1 MNFQFNLN
9 ETFPGSHNS
18 VIKIGQD
25 LLPDDF
31 NTFTSNSRNF
41 HQIQQRVSD
50 ILDKMGQ
57 ASARAQDLKAPI
69 TSGSKLR
76 MHKVN
81 IQFIYFWIGHLI
93 PDLAP

>member
-41 HQIQQRVSD
+41 HQIQQRVSMYMSCR
-50 ILDKMGQ
+50 DKK
-57 ASARAQDLKAPI
+57 DDKNPNLKNNQIA
-69 TSGSKLR
+69 
-76 MHKVN
+76 
-81 IQFIYFWIGHLI
+81 FF
-93 PDLAP
+93 

>member
-41 HQIQQRVSD
+41 HQIQQRVSMTKIMKLHFSD
-50 ILDKMGQ
+50 FNKSLIMTRIWQNDKE
-57 ASARAQDLKAPI
+57 
-69 TSGSKLR
+69 
-76 MHKVN
+76 N
-81 IQFIYFWIGHLI
+81 
-93 PDLAP
+93 

>member
-41 HQIQQRVSD
+41 HQIQQRVNMKK
-50 ILDKMGQ
+50 I
-57 ASARAQDLKAPI
+57 I
-69 TSGSKLR
+69 KL
-76 MHKVN
+76 HFSENFNKS
-81 IQFIYFWIGHLI
+81 LI
-93 PDLAP
+93 KTRIWQNNKEN